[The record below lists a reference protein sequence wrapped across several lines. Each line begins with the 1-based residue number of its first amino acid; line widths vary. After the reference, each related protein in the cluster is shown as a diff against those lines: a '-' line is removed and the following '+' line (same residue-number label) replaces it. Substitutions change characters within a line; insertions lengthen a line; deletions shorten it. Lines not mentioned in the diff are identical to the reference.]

1 MTKKFFLNSRKF
13 AIREN
18 RKIPY
23 DNPFVFLASYANN
36 FFALHSL
43 YTADTL
49 YRVWF
54 DLDNS
59 LTRWKRPLLKFLFHE
74 IQKVPHEN
82 PTYFLGK
89 LNQKNF
95 LLYIVITLVILNTEF
110 GLIWTTPWP
119 DDKEIFFKFA
129 KIRN

>member
-59 LTRWKRPLLKFLFHE
+59 LTRWKRPFLKFLFRE
-74 IQKVPHEN
+74 IQKVPFEN
-82 PTYFLGK
+82 PTFFLGK
-89 LNQKNF
+89 QN
-95 LLYIVITLVILNTEF
+95 
-110 GLIWTTPWP
+110 
-119 DDKEIFFKFA
+119 
-129 KIRN
+129 